1 MSTRA
6 FTVVCRAFCA
16 ASLLAAASGCGTFDP
31 QEARQEQTDS
41 FTAELGERLAAL
53 PDHPLSLD
61 DCIHIAL
68 TNNYSARLA
77 DLDRELARLGKTT
90 AFSAFLPRVSASVG
104 YTDRDYDNILGQ
116 AADGRL
122 VYGPQADTASTLT
135 AALPIFSPASW
146 FLYAAAR
153 HGEASAGIAAYYT
166 RQNIVLQT
174 TAAYCDVLVQRDTV
188 SALET
193 QLSAAERLSG
203 RLSGLAAEGYAADW
217 ERGQADL
224 QALARRTELDSARRR
239 LRVLQGRLLQTLGL
253 PPYAEIE
260 LSGDCG
266 TSIAPEGT
274 VEDFVILALMTHPQL
289 ALADRRVVM
298 SELAVRR
305 AFCNFLPTISINA
318 THVWGG
324 EDLAF
329 DALGWST
336 GFQGAWSI
344 FSGFANSAA
353 YRTAIIERRQSEL
366 QRENTFLSIIV
377 GVMAAEA
384 QLRDARESVAVRQLA
399 YDVASAKSA
408 DRDERAAEGLIPV
421 SDALDARTEKDF
433 AQVALIRSRYQET
446 IAIANFKLA
455 MGIPFL
461 PPEYAPP
468 LVLSEKQPDTPQ
480 GDAQ

>member
-1 MSTRA
+1 MSARA
-6 FTVVCRAFCA
+6 FSALRRAFCA
-16 ASLLAAASGCGTFDP
+16 VALLAAASGCGTFDP
-31 QEARQEQTDS
+31 QEARRGQTDAFS
-41 FTAELGERLAAL
+41 AELRERLAAL
-53 PDHPLSLD
+53 PDRPLSLD
-61 DCIHIAL
+61 DCIKIAL

-122 VYGPQADTASTLT
+122 VYGPATDTASTLT
-135 AALPIFSPASW
+135 AALPVFSPASW

-153 HGEASAGIAAYYT
+153 HGEASAAIAAYYT

-174 TAAYCDVLVQRDTV
+174 TAAYCDVLVQLDTV
-188 SALET
+188 RALET
-193 QLSAAERLSG
+193 QLSAAERLSE
-203 RLSGLAAEGYAADW
+203 RLSGLSAEGFVADW

-239 LRVLQGRLLQTLGL
+239 LRVLQGRLLQTIGL
-253 PPYAEIE
+253 PPDAEIG

-266 TSIAPEGT
+266 NARAPEGP
-274 VEDFVILALMTHPQL
+274 VEDLVILALMSHPQL

-298 SELAVRR
+298 GELAVRR
-305 AFCNFLPTISINA
+305 AFCNFLPTLSINA

-336 GFQGAWSI
+336 GFQGAWSV

-353 YRTAIIERRQSEL
+353 YRTALVERRQSEL
-366 QRENTFLSIIV
+366 QRENTFLSIIL

-399 YDVASAKSA
+399 YDVAAAKSA
-408 DRDERAAEGLIPV
+408 DRDDRAAEGLIPV
-421 SDALDARTEKDF
+421 SDALDARSEMDF

-446 IAIANFKLA
+446 IAIANLELA

-468 LVLSEKQPDTPQ
+468 LAPPETQPAPPQ
-480 GDAQ
+480 GDAP